1 MINQEINIKLNKGG
15 YYFPLEVLTN
25 EDAIKL
31 NKNYH
36 KIKTIHA
43 KKNLLLEHKFKSHL
57 LFTGINELIRNK
69 KILDIAEK
77 FIGPNILCWNSIIF
91 YKKKIAKLL

>member
-43 KKNLLLEHKFKSHL
+43 KKNLLLEHK
-57 LFTGINELIRNK
+57 LIT
-69 KILDIAEK
+69 
-77 FIGPNILCWNSIIF
+77 
-91 YKKKIAKLL
+91 KKKICFLIRKIIKKTFFIEFIISYFQTFS